1 MKRSILWSLALVL
14 CLAGCASGK
23 SPEETVTPAPEE
35 PSVTQT
41 QPTQTQPTQPE
52 TQPTQP
58 QTQPPDPTEPTES
71 LAQPEPMDEDFVKVG
86 DYLPNMVIELRY
98 ATENNFTGQQI
109 YDFSEAWLRYGT
121 VKKLIPV
128 QRKLESMGLS
138 LKLWD
143 GFRPRSAQFK
153 LWYVC
158 PDPNYVSDPRNGLN
172 NHSRGNTV
180 DVTLVDSSGMELV
193 MPSGFD
199 EFSSLGDRDYSD
211 CTEEAATNAILLEQL
226 MHEHGFNLY
235 AGEWWHFTD
244 SQTYPIAEEFEPK
257 TATLCFADCREYI
270 SLRPQPSVT
279 AEAIT
284 HISVGEQF
292 LVIANYGD
300 FVLVEYK
307 GLLGYVLGDYARP
320 IE

>member
-1 MKRSILWSLALVL
+1 MKRSILWSLALAL
-14 CLAGCASGK
+14 CLAGCALGN
-23 SPEETVTPAPEE
+23 SPEETLPPAPEE

-52 TQPTQP
+52 TQPTQTE
-58 QTQPPDPTEPTES
+58 TQPTEPTEGI
-71 LAQPEPMDEDFVKVG
+71 AQPEPMDEDFVRVR

-109 YDFSEAWLRYGT
+109 YDCSEAWLRYGT

-128 QRKLESMGLS
+128 QRKLEAMGLS

-180 DVTLVDSSGMELV
+180 DITLVDASGEELV

-199 EFSSLGDRDYSD
+199 EFSPLGDRDYSD
-211 CTEEAATNAILLEQL
+211 CTEEAATNALLLEQL
-226 MHEHGFNLY
+226 MQEHGFTLY

-244 SQTYPIAEEFEPK
+244 SQTYPIAQDFEPK
-257 TATLCFADCREYI
+257 KATLCFADCREYI
-270 SLRPQPSVT
+270 SLRPQPSVSS
-279 AEAIT
+279 EAIT

-292 LVIANYGD
+292 LVIADYGD

-307 GLLGYVLGDYARP
+307 GLTGYVLGDYARP